1 MVYLYHSIFRIKNDE
16 MGIYLFYK
24 LQNAKKC
31 QTALCFL
38 IFVFWPYLFQS
49 SFMYKIDST
58 KEKIGFRRKKYH
70 PTPVFFFSLRRT
82 RNRNND
88 DHFEPEQEGD

>member
-31 QTALCFL
+31 QIALHFDFCFL
-38 IFVFWPYLFQS
+38 ALLILKLIYV
-49 SFMYKIDST
+49 
-58 KEKIGFRRKKYH
+58 
-70 PTPVFFFSLRRT
+70 
-82 RNRNND
+82 
-88 DHFEPEQEGD
+88 